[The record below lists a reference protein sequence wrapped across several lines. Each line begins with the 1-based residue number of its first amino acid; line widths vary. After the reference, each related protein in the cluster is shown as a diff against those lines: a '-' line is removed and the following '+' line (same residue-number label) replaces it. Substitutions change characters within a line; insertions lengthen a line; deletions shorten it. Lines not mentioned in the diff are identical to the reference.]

1 MRSGRMTPARS
12 TTSDDVL
19 IICRPLPRRRGRR
32 NADRG
37 RRPGRTP
44 RRRRRNGDSSPP
56 RPARR
61 GGRRLPGRW
70 RTGSRRRTGRRAAG
84 RPGPGRPAGSASRR
98 AWLRRAA
105 AGRAFRP
112 GMRPRAFSDPMCLQT
127 APLISKSGHV
137 QAGLLALLDGDLV
150 DGGALRRLLAQRPD
164 GPEAGGRGDRVQP
177 VTGASDRQM
186 KGAFPVADGGR
197 GGGRRGGSARPRGGG
212 YSGHVRR
219 LLNSLRTRPARVLL
233 APARA
238 TFISGPRWPRTE
250 HQYTTMRPMA
260 ASRKPRKTL
269 FSGFFAYPECG
280 IHT

>member
-1 MRSGRMTPARS
+1 MGIALGSGS
-12 TTSDDVL
+12 TGS
-19 IICRPLPRRRGRR
+19 PRRAADLAGRR
-32 NADRG
+32 
-37 RRPGRTP
+37 
-44 RRRRRNGDSSPP
+44 
-56 RPARR
+56 
-61 GGRRLPGRW
+61 
-70 RTGSRRRTGRRAAG
+70 RTGTRWRTGRRAGPA
-84 RPGPGRPAGSASRR
+84 GPGRAPRPSRR

-112 GMRPRAFSDPMCLQT
+112 GMRPRAFSAPMCLQM

-164 GPEAGGRGDRVQP
+164 GLEAGGRGDRVEP

-197 GGGRRGGSARPRGGG
+197 GGGRRRGSARARG
-212 YSGHVRR
+212 
-219 LLNSLRTRPARVLL
+219 RTLQWTCSQAPYTACGPGPRVLT

-269 FSGFFAYPECG
+269 VFWSL
-280 IHT
+280 